1 MAERKPHAIPVSL
14 RESEDKK
21 SVVWTKNIVEY
32 DFMQYLS
39 GKKLTA
45 AEWNMLLVRIVQQG
59 NYTADSLKEFIE
71 VNLHTMLVAY
81 DTDIRGLI
89 GDLEDLSTT
98 LEDEN
103 GKTLVNALNI
113 LARAKVDAVPKR
125 LNEFQRID
133 TTTNTAGFR
142 AQAFVYVDKDNQSFR
157 MSLQDI
163 KNLNTKIVAA
173 TRTSEVNTSELSV
186 DDYIFSKE

>member
-1 MAERKPHAIPVSL
+1 
-14 RESEDKK
+14 
-21 SVVWTKNIVEY
+21 
-32 DFMQYLS
+32 MQYLS

-113 LARAKVDAVPKR
+113 LAKSKVDAVPKR

-133 TTTNTAGFR
+133 PTINTPGFR
-142 AQAFVYVDKDNQSFR
+142 AQAFVYVDKGNQSFR

-173 TRTSEVNTSELSV
+173 TRTNEVNTSELSV
-186 DDYIFSKE
+186 DDYIFSEN

>member
-1 MAERKPHAIPVSL
+1 
-14 RESEDKK
+14 
-21 SVVWTKNIVEY
+21 
-32 DFMQYLS
+32 MQYLS

-89 GDLEDLSTT
+89 GDLEDLSTS

-113 LARAKVDAVPKR
+113 LAKSKVDAVPKR
-125 LNEFQRID
+125 LNEFQSID
-133 TTTNTAGFR
+133 PTANTTC
-142 AQAFVYVDKDNQSFR
+142 
-157 MSLQDI
+157 
-163 KNLNTKIVAA
+163 
-173 TRTSEVNTSELSV
+173 
-186 DDYIFSKE
+186 

>member
-1 MAERKPHAIPVSL
+1 MAERKPQAIPVSL
-14 RESEDKK
+14 TESADKK

-71 VNLHTMLVAY
+71 VNLHTMLEAY

-142 AQAFVYVDKDNQSFR
+142 TQAFVYVDKDNQSFR

-173 TRTSEVNTSELSV
+173 TRTNEVNTSELSV

>member
-1 MAERKPHAIPVSL
+1 MAERKPQAIPVSL
-14 RESEDKK
+14 TESADKK
-21 SVVWTKNIVEY
+21 SVTWTKNIVEY

-113 LARAKVDAVPKR
+113 LAKSKVDAVPKR

-133 TTTNTAGFR
+133 PTANTKGFR
-142 AQAFVYVDKDNQSFR
+142 QQAFVYVDKGKQSFR

-173 TRTSEVNTSELSV
+173 TRTNEVDTSELSV
-186 DDYIFSKE
+186 DDYIFSEN

>member
-1 MAERKPHAIPVSL
+1 MAERKPQAIPVSL
-14 RESEDKK
+14 IESADKK
-21 SVVWTKNIVEY
+21 SVTWTKNIVEY

-113 LARAKVDAVPKR
+113 LAKSKVDAVPKR

-133 TTTNTAGFR
+133 PTINTSGFR
-142 AQAFVYVDKDNQSFR
+142 AQAFVYVDKGNQSFR

-173 TRTSEVNTSELSV
+173 TRTNEVNTSELSV
-186 DDYIFSKE
+186 DDYIFSEN

>member
-1 MAERKPHAIPVSL
+1 MAERKPQAIPVSL
-14 RESEDKK
+14 IESADKK
-21 SVVWTKNIVEY
+21 SVTWTKNIVEY

-113 LARAKVDAVPKR
+113 LAKSKVDAVPKR

-133 TTTNTAGFR
+133 PTINTSGFR
-142 AQAFVYVDKDNQSFR
+142 AQAFVYVDKGKQSFR

-173 TRTSEVNTSELSV
+173 TRTNEVNTSELSV
-186 DDYIFSKE
+186 DDYIFSEN